1 MPLFWLALAFLAGIL
16 FANAVRLPATAW
28 LIMAGAAFAG
38 SILLAIIS
46 RWLAQRGGTGP
57 RPARRLPAPFSL
69 AFGILFF
76 ASALFGAYRYQSKQP
91 DLTDPSFIAWYN
103 GTQGE
108 VILEGVIAA
117 PPDVRDSYT
126 NLRLAVDKIRPAYDS
141 TFLYREAHGSL
152 LVKVP
157 AGGTWRYG
165 DRVHVEGQI
174 EAPPEDEGFSYR
186 DYLARQG
193 IYSTMSWAE
202 PRLLRRDQ
210 GSPVLATLYRL
221 KERALATVYR
231 IFPDPEASLLAGI
244 LLGVETGISSDVQEA
259 FKTTGTSHII
269 AISGF
274 NIGIIAGLFTLAF
287 SRLLGRRWGAVAA
300 MLGIGLYT
308 VLVGPSPSVL
318 RAAIMGC
325 FALVARQLGRQT
337 GINTL
342 AITAAVMA
350 GSNPSILWDPGF
362 QLSFA
367 ATLGLVLYADPL
379 QTWFTNLLARRLPP
393 ATARRIAGP
402 IGSYLLFT
410 LAAQGLTLPII
421 AYHFARISLVSI
433 IANPVVLP
441 AQPPLMIL
449 GGLAVLLGSF
459 WQPLGQVLAT
469 LAWPFI
475 AFTIRAVEWF
485 ATFPGGSF
493 SLGSVSL
500 AVVLAIYLLILALTV
515 WKARFREKLL
525 TLSPVAVLT
534 ALGVSA
540 VFVWRAAFS
549 ATDGRLHITIL
560 DVSAGALSG
569 DGILIRTP
577 SGRNLLIDGGPSA
590 TRLSEALGRRLPP
603 TGRDLDWLVVATPG
617 DGQTTS
623 LPQVLDRF
631 RPANVLWAGPTHGTY
646 GARELQAALVRAG
659 ISPVLVQSG
668 QALDLGDGAVLRVLT
683 VGPRGAT
690 LLLEWD
696 RFRLLLPLGAN
707 LDDLE
712 SLEYGKAVGNVSA
725 LLLADSGYAPIN
737 PPEWI
742 GNLRPEVVL
751 LSVSAAD
758 REELPSPETL
768 ELLQGYTVLRTDR
781 NGWLE
786 LSTDGE
792 QMWVEVERR

>member
-1 MPLFWLALAFLAGIL
+1 
-16 FANAVRLPATAW
+16 
-28 LIMAGAAFAG
+28 
-38 SILLAIIS
+38 
-46 RWLAQRGGTGP
+46 
-57 RPARRLPAPFSL
+57 
-69 AFGILFF
+69 
-76 ASALFGAYRYQSKQP
+76 
-91 DLTDPSFIAWYN
+91 
-103 GTQGE
+103 
-108 VILEGVIAA
+108 
-117 PPDVRDSYT
+117 
-126 NLRLAVDKIRPAYDS
+126 
-141 TFLYREAHGSL
+141 
-152 LVKVP
+152 
-157 AGGTWRYG
+157 
-165 DRVHVEGQI
+165 
-174 EAPPEDEGFSYR
+174 
-186 DYLARQG
+186 
-193 IYSTMSWAE
+193 
-202 PRLLRRDQ
+202 
-210 GSPVLATLYRL
+210 
-221 KERALATVYR
+221 
-231 IFPDPEASLLAGI
+231 
-244 LLGVETGISSDVQEA
+244 
-259 FKTTGTSHII
+259 
-269 AISGF
+269 
-274 NIGIIAGLFTLAF
+274 
-287 SRLLGRRWGAVAA
+287 
-300 MLGIGLYT
+300 
-308 VLVGPSPSVL
+308 
-318 RAAIMGC
+318 
-325 FALVARQLGRQT
+325 
-337 GINTL
+337 
-342 AITAAVMA
+342 
-350 GSNPSILWDPGF
+350 
-362 QLSFA
+362 
-367 ATLGLVLYADPL
+367 
-379 QTWFTNLLARRLPP
+379 
-393 ATARRIAGP
+393 
-402 IGSYLLFT
+402 
-410 LAAQGLTLPII
+410 
-421 AYHFARISLVSI
+421 
-433 IANPVVLP
+433 VVLP

-781 NGWLE
+781 DGWLE

-792 QMWVEVERR
+792 QMWVEVKKR